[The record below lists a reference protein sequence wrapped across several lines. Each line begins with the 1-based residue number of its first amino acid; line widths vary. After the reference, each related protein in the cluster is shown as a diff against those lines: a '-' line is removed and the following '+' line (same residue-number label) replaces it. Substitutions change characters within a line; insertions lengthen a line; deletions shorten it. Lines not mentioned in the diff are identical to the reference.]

1 MSFAYPGI
9 THCANCGTSL
19 SMNEHYYCKRCDEEE
34 DRKRQKFEQEKKEK
48 ELKNQIKEEVADIMK
63 EFTNV
68 MAESKTISNIENLKF
83 DSMSLSIVPHKPNG
97 ISYDE
102 WYASI
107 GFNIISMYN
116 MGQKDIKVQFIEKEE
131 IEEED
136 NNEEDS

>member
-9 THCANCGTSL
+9 THCKKCGTSL
-19 SMNEHYYCKRCDEEE
+19 DMNEHYYCRTCNEEE
-34 DRKRQKFEQEKKEK
+34 ERKKQEFEQKQKER
-48 ELKNQIKEEVADIMK
+48 ELKNQIKSEVVDVMK

-68 MAESKTISNIENLKF
+68 MAESKTITNIENLKF
-83 DSMSLSIVPHKPNG
+83 EGMSLNIVPHKPTG

-116 MGQKDIKVQFIEKEE
+116 MGQQDIKVQFVEKEE
-131 IEEED
+131 TGD
-136 NNEEDS
+136 NDDE